1 VVAFPCCGK
10 AIDRRQFD
18 AILDSNTVASERT
31 TRHVYPVQ
39 HHGHLLISRNFA
51 PGDPNETVQ
60 HPMPF
65 ELLHPGQPTLGALPR
80 SSRPAP
86 PRSRP
91 FVCCSD
97 GAHDGRRVQGP
108 TSRREPFDKPF
119 RLLAPDVAQAVV
131 QPAGPTLPEFDRLR
145 NQPKSA
151 PVGGWGD
158 RAILETFFQFLASD
172 FD

>member
-1 VVAFPCCGK
+1 VVACPCCGK

-18 AILDSNTVASERT
+18 AILDSKPWHRSGQPAMFIRCNTT
-31 TRHVYPVQ
+31 
-39 HHGHLLISRNFA
+39 GHLLISRNFA
-51 PGDPNETVQ
+51 RGGPNETVQ
-60 HPMPF
+60 QPMPF

-91 FVCCSD
+91 FLCRSD
-97 GAHDGRRVQGP
+97 GAHGGRRVQGP

-119 RLLAPDVAQAVV
+119 RLLAPGVAQAVV

-145 NQPKSA
+145 NQPESA
-151 PVGGWGD
+151 PVGGSGD

-172 FD
+172 FE